1 MSNQQKARKRKKY
14 KSDVLRSV
22 HEGASDLYKSGLIDE
37 RTMREFDASCLTTVK
52 DLSPKQ
58 IAQVRKRAGVSQA
71 VFAHYLNVSVASVSK
86 WEQGQ
91 KKPSGASL
99 KLLTIVQKK
108 GLQAVA

>member
-1 MSNQQKARKRKKY
+1 MPKKKY
-14 KSDVLRSV
+14 KSAVFQSV
-22 HEGASDLYKSGLIDE
+22 HETATGLQRIGLIDE
-37 RTMREFDASCLTTVK
+37 KTMREFDASCLTTVK
-52 DLSPKQ
+52 DLSPNQ
-58 IAQVRKRAGVSQA
+58 IVQVRKRAGVSQA

-108 GLQAVA
+108 GLEAVA

>member
-1 MSNQQKARKRKKY
+1 MTKKKY
-14 KSDVLRSV
+14 KSDVFQSV
-22 HEGASDLYKSGLIDE
+22 HETASGLHRIGLIDE
-37 RTMREFDASCLTTVK
+37 KTMREFDSSCLTIVK

-71 VFAHYLNVSVASVSK
+71 VFAHYLNVSVASISK

-91 KKPSGASL
+91 KKPSGTAL

-108 GLQAVA
+108 GLEAVA

>member
-1 MSNQQKARKRKKY
+1 MPKKKY
-14 KSDVLRSV
+14 KSDVLKSV
-22 HEGASDLYKSGLIDE
+22 HETASGLHRIGLIDE
-37 RTMREFDASCLTTVK
+37 KTMREFDASCLTTVK

-58 IAQVRKRAGVSQA
+58 ILQVRKRAGVSQA
-71 VFAHYLNVSVASVSK
+71 VFAQYLNVSVASISK

-108 GLQAVA
+108 GLEAVA